1 VRLVPAANK
10 EIALYAKHVIQSLEE
25 FEDYHRKFV
34 AAQALAGIKPN
45 GEAEAT
51 FYATIQD
58 MKEHLLST
66 LEWTIED
73 LQHKG
78 DKNYTKHFKDGV
90 S

>member
-1 VRLVPAANK
+1 LND
-10 EIALYAKHVIQSLEE
+10 LTYYNGGTCSW
-25 FEDYHRKFV
+25 F
-34 AAQALAGIKPN
+34 LAGIKPN